1 MEARE
6 NPLHQHWGTRFKS
19 IDEVSKE
26 MIECKEEVDRAW
38 KLKREEKNWWREGS
52 NEKEVGWCLAHED
65 FCDMDSTCIASC
77 RPKKEVGWCLAHGDY
92 CAIDNTCTASCRP
105 KQTLSAKGNSI
116 TSTELWRLKYLKIS
130 LSPFFQ
136 RHQG

>member
-77 RPKKEVGWCLAHGDY
+77 RPRKEVGND
-92 CAIDNTCTASCRP
+92 
-105 KQTLSAKGNSI
+105 
-116 TSTELWRLKYLKIS
+116 S
-130 LSPFFQ
+130 LDP
-136 RHQG
+136 

>member
-38 KLKREEKNWWREGS
+38 KSKREEKNWWREGS
-52 NEKEVGWCLAHED
+52 NEKEVGWCLAHGD
-65 FCDMDSTCIASC
+65 F
-77 RPKKEVGWCLAHGDY
+77 

-116 TSTELWRLKYLKIS
+116 TSTELWRLKYLTIS
-130 LSPFFQ
+130 YLKSMHG
-136 RHQG
+136 R

>member
-65 FCDMDSTCIASC
+65 FCDMDSPC
-77 RPKKEVGWCLAHGDY
+77 RP
-92 CAIDNTCTASCRP
+92 N
-105 KQTLSAKGNSI
+105 QTLSALGNSI
-116 TSTELWRLKYLKIS
+116 SSTELWRFIYLTIH
-130 LSPFFQ
+130 FF
-136 RHQG
+136 

>member
-38 KLKREEKNWWREGS
+38 KLKREEKNWWRKGS

-65 FCDMDSTCIASC
+65 FCDMDSRYLHCKLQAQERSRLVPSTW
-77 RPKKEVGWCLAHGDY
+77 GLLWHG
-92 CAIDNTCTASCRP
+92 
-105 KQTLSAKGNSI
+105 Q
-116 TSTELWRLKYLKIS
+116 YLHCKLQAQANIVC
-130 LSPFFQ
+130 
-136 RHQG
+136 

>member
-52 NEKEVGWCLAHED
+52 NEKEVGWWRTFVTWTVLALQV
-65 FCDMDSTCIASC
+65 AG
-77 RPKKEVGWCLAHGDY
+77 PGKK
-92 CAIDNTCTASCRP
+92 
-105 KQTLSAKGNSI
+105 SAGA
-116 TSTELWRLKYLKIS
+116 
-130 LSPFFQ
+130 
-136 RHQG
+136 